1 MYLRKLASVALL
13 TREGEVEL
21 ARRIEA
27 SEHQMLRAMVD
38 CPATLL
44 EAVKLGD
51 KLAAGGLRVRDIVRT
66 LDEDVDDEGAKDQ
79 VAGLFARVSRG
90 AQELRGLRAEL
101 AASRL
106 SQVKKKKLLV
116 RDAAVRT
123 DVSGALA
130 ELRFTRRQLLELLDH
145 ARRAIHHADRHGTGL
160 DGVAVPT
167 LRQGFQAVRRAEREL
182 EQSKAALVEANLR
195 LVVAIA
201 KRYFNRGLPMLDLIQ
216 EGNIGLMTAV
226 EKFEYRRGY
235 KFSTYATWWIR
246 QAMTRALADQG
257 RTIRLPVHVVET
269 MSKIRRA
276 SRRLVQEFGRE
287 PSPEELAQVTDLPLD
302 KVRAVLKIAKEP
314 ISLETPV
321 GDDDAVIG
329 DFVDDPG
336 ASNPSDHVV
345 HDALSLHVE
354 GALKGLTDREERV
367 LRLRFGIGE
376 RSEHT
381 LEEVGQQFQ
390 VTRERIRQ
398 IEAKALHK
406 LRNAN
411 RAAALASF
419 CEG

>member
-1 MYLRKLASVALL
+1 L

-21 ARRIEA
+21 ARRIERL
-27 SEHQMLRAMVD
+27 ERQMLRARVE
-38 CPATLL
+38 CPATMH
-44 EAVKLGD
+44 EVVKLGD
-51 KLAAGGLRVRDIVRT
+51 KLAAGALRVRDIVRT

-90 AQELRGLRAEL
+90 AAELRALRGEL
-101 AASRL
+101 GASRL
-106 SQVKKKKLLV
+106 SQVKKKKLLGREAVV
-116 RDAAVRT
+116 RA
-123 DVSGALA
+123 DVSAALA
-130 ELRFTRRQLLELLDH
+130 EIRFTRRQLLELLDH
-145 ARRAIHHADRHGTGL
+145 ARRAIHHADRHGAGGIE
-160 DGVAVPT
+160 GVAVPA
-167 LRQGFQAVRRAEREL
+167 LRQLFQAVRRAEREL
-182 EQSKAALVEANLR
+182 EQAKAALVEANLR

-216 EGNIGLMTAV
+216 EGNIGLMKAV

-246 QAMTRALADQG
+246 QAITRALADQG

-287 PSPEELAQVTDLPLD
+287 PSPEELAMVTDLPLD

-336 ASNPSDHVV
+336 ASNPSDAVV